1 VNDAELIEKLTHITA
16 KQSEIIYQLYGIVK
30 RLGATTSIDNEVTAT
45 LQGADTLRNT
55 TGIDTTPIL

>member
-1 VNDAELIEKLTHITA
+1 MNDAELIEKLTHITA